1 MIKISD
7 EDIMSFVKE
16 SFEKEAKERGL
27 VQEQEEF
34 DDTCGDIRNFP
45 KFEINPNWGRTGKS
59 GNQLA
64 ETEMVRGMFASI
76 DRVQGRDEVG
86 RYTSGTMAEP
96 YQAKIQKINS
106 FFRAI
111 EKNEY
116 TGNDPMKALSYI
128 TIIDGFSRLM
138 NRELT
143 NPQAAGRLAEAF
155 FSAIFEFESLRDEKK
170 QIADVKLDPTFEL
183 IFQKQYSL
191 KFLSSRTSTVLGGSL
206 DNLISYFDNNDKFRI
221 ILMIK
226 YEKAIKFRERVIQRP
241 RQYNPDSSKEE
252 KIQQLSDLGIVVQDK
267 RYSKKQD
274 AVVPSF
280 RLRIAVG
287 DQYDVADL
295 LLPDLNSLRKVASLT
310 LKRFNSSMSQVYN
323 DLEHIKCYCNRY
335 FVKGD
340 SSAAEQA
347 KQRTSSLKSN
357 IDNLTDKG

>member
-45 KFEINPNWGRTGKS
+45 KFEINPNWSRTGKS

-183 IFQKQYSL
+183 IFQKIIQRKIKKKWSNKDKEAQYL
-191 KFLSSRTSTVLGGSL
+191 KRGRYAEFNLLYDRGTKFGLQTGG
-206 DNLISYFDNNDKFRI
+206 NINA
-221 ILMIK
+221 ILMSLPP
-226 YEKAIKFRERVIQRP
+226 KAKW
-241 RQYNPDSSKEE
+241 K
-252 KIQQLSDLGIVVQDK
+252 
-267 RYSKKQD
+267 
-274 AVVPSF
+274 
-280 RLRIAVG
+280 
-287 DQYDVADL
+287 
-295 LLPDLNSLRKVASLT
+295 
-310 LKRFNSSMSQVYN
+310 
-323 DLEHIKCYCNRY
+323 
-335 FVKGD
+335 
-340 SSAAEQA
+340 
-347 KQRTSSLKSN
+347 
-357 IDNLTDKG
+357 